1 MRIRMINKKN
11 KKIQMRARINLKI
24 KMRNLILL

>member
-1 MRIRMINKKN
+1 MKIKMINKKN